1 MANEENLTHFTSDQ
15 SREEAVRNGKKG
27 GIASGKARR
36 KKKEMREELIAILEE
51 KITDSKGKKVKIQ
64 RSILLAQVKEALK
77 GKTKAAEFIRDTI
90 GEKPADK
97 QEIVNTQPQIIVA
110 SQADADL
117 LSEIANV
124 KTDANIL

>member
-1 MANEENLTHFTSDQ
+1 MNDENLIPNSQRTPSEL
-15 SREEAVRNGKKG
+15 REMTRKG

-90 GEKPADK
+90 GEKPVDK
-97 QEIVNTQPQIIVA
+97 QEVVNTQPQIIVA

-124 KTDANIL
+124 KTDKDIL

>member
-1 MANEENLTHFTSDQ
+1 MLMNDENLIPFSQ
-15 SREEAVRNGKKG
+15 RSESEVREMNKKG

-51 KITDSKGKKVKIQ
+51 KITDNKGKKVKIQ

-90 GEKPADK
+90 GEKPVDK

-110 SQADADL
+110 TQAEADL
-117 LSEIANV
+117 IKQIQDV
-124 KTDANIL
+124 KINESL

>member
-1 MANEENLTHFTSDQ
+1 MNDENLIPNSQ
-15 SREEAVRNGKKG
+15 RSPSELREMTRKG

-90 GEKPADK
+90 GEKPVDK
-97 QEIVNTQPQIIVA
+97 QEIA
-110 SQADADL
+110 ADFVMPKIEVL
-117 LSEIANV
+117 PVKAN
-124 KTDANIL
+124 ANRDT